1 MRLSVSAAIQLTT
14 TFRCRETFCYEDVK
28 IFIISMLPIP
38 ILLISAVVLN
48 HELYGNKILYE
59 PLRSFFLEIRMI
71 D

>member
-1 MRLSVSAAIQLTT
+1 MSLSVSAAIQQTT

-48 HELYGNKILYE
+48 LELSMEIKRCMN
-59 PLRSFFLEIRMI
+59 RFFLEIRMI